1 MNCTLILTR
10 HAKSAWDTSAPSD
23 HARPLNQRG
32 QRSAPA
38 IGDWLRDI
46 DMIPHQVISSSAQR
60 TRETYDLM
68 GLDVPAIFIER
79 LYHATAD
86 VLFQVL
92 REAEHRRVQILGH
105 NPGIA
110 DFAHQLL
117 RNPPDHS
124 RFEDYPT
131 GATLVATF
139 PIDNWSDLS
148 WGSGKVVD
156 FTVPRELLG
165 A

>member
-1 MNCTLILTR
+1 
-10 HAKSAWDTSAPSD
+10 
-23 HARPLNQRG
+23 
-32 QRSAPA
+32 
-38 IGDWLRDI
+38 
-46 DMIPHQVISSSAQR
+46 
-60 TRETYDLM
+60 
-68 GLDVPAIFIER
+68 
-79 LYHATAD
+79 